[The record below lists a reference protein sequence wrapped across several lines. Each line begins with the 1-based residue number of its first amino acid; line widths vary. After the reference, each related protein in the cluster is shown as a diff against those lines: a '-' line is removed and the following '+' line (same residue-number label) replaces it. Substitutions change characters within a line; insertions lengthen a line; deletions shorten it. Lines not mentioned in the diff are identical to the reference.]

1 MFGRLYT
8 FFSVKIVFL
17 ISILIFEI
25 GSAVCGAAPS
35 SMALIIGRAIAG
47 VGSAG
52 IYAGAV
58 ITTVYCI
65 PLERRMPYQAAVAA
79 IFGVTSVL
87 GPLLG
92 GVFTDSSATWRWCCE
107 CQCQPQIQLTN
118 ADMEYSSLHQFAH
131 RRYCCNYSRP
141 LPTGPRT
148 RDCPNSTERKVPPN
162 RRSRLHHAPR

>member
-1 MFGRLYT
+1 VSTAIPKITDEFQAVADVGWYASAYFMTTCAFQLMFGRLYT
-8 FFSVKIVFL
+8 FFSVKGVFL
-17 ISILIFEI
+17 ISILIFEV

-35 SMALIIGRAIAG
+35 STALIVGRAIAG

-65 PLERRMPYQAAVAA
+65 PLEKRMPYQAVVAA

-92 GVFTDSSATWRWCCE
+92 GAFTDSSATWRWCCE
-107 CQCQPQIQLTN
+107 YQHDL
-118 ADMEYSSLHQFAH
+118 
-131 RRYCCNYSRP
+131 
-141 LPTGPRT
+141 
-148 RDCPNSTERKVPPN
+148 
-162 RRSRLHHAPR
+162 

>member
-8 FFSVKIVFL
+8 FFSVKTTFL
-17 ISILIFEI
+17 VSILIFEV
-25 GSAVCGAAPS
+25 GSAVCGAAPTS
-35 SMALIIGRAIAG
+35 NALIIGRAIAG

-65 PLERRMPYQAAVAA
+65 PLEKRMPYQAVVAA

-92 GVFTDSSATWRWCCE
+92 GGFTDKG
-107 CQCQPQIQLTN
+107 CQCCSVWDTPTSN
-118 ADMEYSSLHQFAH
+118 SSRSGSSFLP
-131 RRYCCNYSRP
+131 RCCRS
-141 LPTGPRT
+141 
-148 RDCPNSTERKVPPN
+148 PNVWILYAIYACR
-162 RRSRLHHAPR
+162 